1 MAVTLNQDTE
11 MVAAIR
17 QGLKRTG
24 GYCPC
29 RLQRTEEN
37 KCICQEFRQ
46 QIADPSFEA
55 TATVCFITRAKTN
68 IILPRRIKSCL
79 LPHVTKENF
88 EQEVLNSD
96 KPVLVDFWAAWCG
109 PCRMLSPVVDQV
121 AEETPSVKVCKINI
135 DEQQDLAAQY
145 NVMSIPTLMVFKAGN
160 VVNTS
165 VGVVPKA
172 KILEML

>member
-46 QIADPSFEA
+46 QIADPSFEGY
-55 TATVCFITRAKTN
+55 CHCM
-68 IILPRRIKSCL
+68 LYYKSL
-79 LPHVTKENF
+79 K
-88 EQEVLNSD
+88 D
-96 KPVLVDFWAAWCG
+96 
-109 PCRMLSPVVDQV
+109 
-121 AEETPSVKVCKINI
+121 
-135 DEQQDLAAQY
+135 
-145 NVMSIPTLMVFKAGN
+145 
-160 VVNTS
+160 
-165 VGVVPKA
+165 
-172 KILEML
+172 